1 MLLLILSEK
10 LRGGKWSFE
19 KLKSHFLSDSRFCAN
34 QSRSLIFSLK
44 PSLGLNC
51 FAKLSPSVDFHKA
64 IK

>member
-1 MLLLILSEK
+1 MVFRKIKVSFFERLSILRKPVSE
-10 LRGGKWSFE
+10 
-19 KLKSHFLSDSRFCAN
+19 SRF
-34 QSRSLIFSLK
+34 FSLK